1 MTEIRF
7 SRLPYLA
14 PFSFTSQLMQSSLPM
29 KSRLVLFHS
38 GCYHTGPVSSWS
50 LIPLIPWCYQH
61 PKVGKVNPKDARSLD
76 RDSPAPEKIKV
87 TLYPTIIWVNIFTHP
102 DLSCTVQERVYRISF
117 FPPFF
122 LPSFHPSFHP
132 SSNKYFRLSFN
143 SGQTVIL
150 GILWSKT
157 QVMIQ
162 LNI

>member
-76 RDSPAPEKIKV
+76 RDSPAPEKNQSYSVPNNYLGKYFY
-87 TLYPTIIWVNIFTHP
+87 TPRPKLYSARKSLQNFF
-102 DLSCTVQERVYRISF
+102 LS
-117 FPPFF
+117 PF
-122 LPSFHPSFHP
+122 LPSFFSSFLPSF
-132 SSNKYFRLSFN
+132 F
-143 SGQTVIL
+143 Q
-150 GILWSKT
+150 
-157 QVMIQ
+157 
-162 LNI
+162 